1 MGGWIYDQDIWDICI
16 MSLKKIKEKALFKTD
31 VFKELTILAAL
42 RNLFSVLKIG
52 LCSISKFTT
61 LLSVIRYKRQN

>member
-1 MGGWIYDQDIWDICI
+1 
-16 MSLKKIKEKALFKTD
+16 MSLKKIKEKTLFKTD